1 MLFTDN
7 LHNIL
12 KEIYWLSHHVSMST
26 DYIESLSPLDR
37 KLYWA
42 YWMEEQSAKEKEN
55 GTYNI
60 LDGNIPSAMNM
71 QGLQ

>member
-1 MLFTDN
+1 
-7 LHNIL
+7 
-12 KEIYWLSHHVSMST
+12 MSS

-42 YWMEEQSAKEKEN
+42 YWTEAQSEKEKQR

-60 LDGNIPSAMNM
+60 LDDNIPKGINM
-71 QGLQ
+71 QELI

>member
-1 MLFTDN
+1 
-7 LHNIL
+7 
-12 KEIYWLSHHVSMST
+12 MST